1 MQCDT
6 LGILTLK
13 NPRTFPTI
21 GIPVMHLPMIV
32 YEIASDDVLDN
43 ELLDVMVD
51 IISSAGRFRT
61 PLQ

>member
-1 MQCDT
+1 
-6 LGILTLK
+6 
-13 NPRTFPTI
+13 
-21 GIPVMHLPMIV
+21 MHLPMIV

-51 IISSAGRFRT
+51 IISSAGRHRT